1 MKVKHS
7 KFKNTAILFE
17 LLVKQITQEVLSNST
32 KNLSE
37 KIIKEFFSSN
47 KELAKELRLYN
58 QIVKEKYSS
67 IDDAKLFLEEVSKE
81 RIKLDENKLNKEK
94 YNLIKTIK
102 ESYDLNKFLSSNLQ
116 NYKLLASVYKVFEAK
131 TMGRKVEIRD
141 FIESNNTILEHI
153 THKKISVKQAD
164 TLYESFKQQSE
175 DLRLLTY
182 KLLIENFNKK
192 YSNLD
197 DSQKG
202 LLREFINNVTNTST
216 FPKFIEEETKKV
228 LANLVKES
236 KGINDKVTKIKISEM
251 IKLYKSD
258 KFLKENQEKQVS
270 VLMLTYELLKEVK
283 NVNSTRS
290 VKKQY

>member
-32 KNLSE
+32 KNVSE

-47 KELAKELRLYN
+47 KELAKELKLYN

-153 THKKISVKQAD
+153 THKKISAKQVD

-290 VKKQY
+290 VKK

>member
-17 LLVKQITQEVLSNST
+17 LLVKQITQEVLANSN
-32 KNLSE
+32 KNISE

-58 QIVKEKYSS
+58 QIVKEKYTSVN
-67 IDDAKLFLEEVSKE
+67 DAKLFLEEVSNE
-81 RIKLDENKLNKEK
+81 RIKLDENKLNREK

-102 ESYDLNKFLSSNLQ
+102 ESYDLDKFLSSNLQ
-116 NYKLLASVYKVFEAK
+116 NYKLLASVYKVFETK
-131 TMGRKVEIRD
+131 TLGRKVEIRD
-141 FIESNNTILEHI
+141 FIDSNNTILEHI
-153 THKKISVKQAD
+153 VNKKIASKPAD
-164 TLYESFKQQSE
+164 KLYESFKQQSE

-182 KLLIENFNKK
+182 KLLIESFNKK

-228 LANLVKES
+228 LSNLVKES
-236 KGINDKVTKIKISEM
+236 KVIGDKVTKIKISEM

-258 KFLKENQEKQVS
+258 KFLRENQEKQVS
-270 VLMLTYELLKEVK
+270 VLMLTYELLKEIK
-283 NVNSTRS
+283 NVNTARST
-290 VKKQY
+290 KK

>member
-17 LLVKQITQEVLSNST
+17 LLVKQITHEVLSNST
-32 KNLSE
+32 KNVSE

-67 IDDAKLFLEEVSKE
+67 IDDAKLFLEEVAKE
-81 RIKLDENKLNKEK
+81 RIKLDENKLNREK

-102 ESYDLNKFLSSNLQ
+102 ESYDLDKFLSSNLQ
-116 NYKLLASVYKVFEAK
+116 NYKLLASVYKIFETK
-131 TMGRKVEIRD
+131 TLGRKVEIRD
-141 FIESNNTILEHI
+141 FIDSNNTILEHVTNKRI
-153 THKKISVKQAD
+153 ATKPTDA
-164 TLYESFKQQSE
+164 LYESFKQQSE

-228 LANLVKES
+228 LSNLVKES
-236 KGINDKVTKIKISEM
+236 KAVTDKVTKIKISEM
-251 IKLYKSD
+251 IKLYKSE

-290 VKKQY
+290 VKK

>member
-17 LLVKQITQEVLSNST
+17 LLVKQITHEVLSNST
-32 KNLSE
+32 KNVSE

-67 IDDAKLFLEEVSKE
+67 IDDAKLFLEEVAKE
-81 RIKLDENKLNKEK
+81 RIKLDENKLNREK

-102 ESYDLNKFLSSNLQ
+102 ESYDLDKFLSSNLQ
-116 NYKLLASVYKVFEAK
+116 NYKLLASVYKIFETK
-131 TMGRKVEIRD
+131 TLGRKVEIRD
-141 FIESNNTILEHI
+141 FIDSNNTILEHVTNKRI
-153 THKKISVKQAD
+153 ATKPTDA
-164 TLYESFKQQSE
+164 LYESFKQQSE

-228 LANLVKES
+228 LSNLVKES
-236 KGINDKVTKIKISEM
+236 KTVNDKVTKIKISEM
-251 IKLYKSD
+251 IKLYKSE

-290 VKKQY
+290 VKK

>member
-32 KNLSE
+32 KNISE

-47 KELAKELRLYN
+47 KELAKELKLYN

-81 RIKLDENKLNKEK
+81 RAKLDENKLNKEK

-102 ESYDLNKFLSSNLQ
+102 ESYDLDKFLSSNLQ

-153 THKKISVKQAD
+153 THKKVSLKQAD

-236 KGINDKVTKIKISEM
+236 KGITDKVTKIKISEM

-290 VKKQY
+290 VKK

>member
-32 KNLSE
+32 KNVSE

-47 KELAKELRLYN
+47 KELAKELKLYN

-67 IDDAKLFLEEVSKE
+67 IDDAKLFLEEVAKE
-81 RIKLDENKLNKEK
+81 RVKLDENKLNREK

-102 ESYDLNKFLSSNLQ
+102 ESYDLDKFLSSNLQ
-116 NYKLLASVYKVFEAK
+116 NYKLLASVYKVFETK
-131 TMGRKVEIRD
+131 TLGRKVEIRD
-141 FIESNNTILEHI
+141 FIDSNNTILEHI
-153 THKKISVKQAD
+153 THKKISSKQAD
-164 TLYESFKQQSE
+164 NLYESFRQQSE

-236 KGINDKVTKIKISEM
+236 KSITDKVTKIKISEM

-290 VKKQY
+290 VKK

>member
-32 KNLSE
+32 KNVSE

-67 IDDAKLFLEEVSKE
+67 IDDAKLFLEEVAKE
-81 RIKLDENKLNKEK
+81 RVKLDENKLNKEK

-102 ESYDLNKFLSSNLQ
+102 ESYDLDKFLSSNLQ
-116 NYKLLASVYKVFEAK
+116 NYKLLASVYKIFETK
-131 TMGRKVEIRD
+131 TLGRKVEIRD
-141 FIESNNTILEHI
+141 FIDSNNTILEHI
-153 THKKISVKQAD
+153 VNKRVATKPSDA
-164 TLYESFKQQSE
+164 LYESFKQQSE

-228 LANLVKES
+228 LSNLIKES
-236 KGINDKVTKIKISEM
+236 KVISDKVTKIKISEM

-270 VLMLTYELLKEVK
+270 VLMLTYELLKEIK
-283 NVNSTRS
+283 NVNTARST
-290 VKKQY
+290 KK

>member
-32 KNLSE
+32 KNISE

-47 KELAKELRLYN
+47 KELAKELKLYN

-67 IDDAKLFLEEVSKE
+67 IDDAKLFLEEVAKE

-102 ESYDLNKFLSSNLQ
+102 ESYDLDKFLSSNLQ

-131 TMGRKVEIRD
+131 TTGRKVEIRD

-153 THKKISVKQAD
+153 THKKVSLKQAD

-236 KGINDKVTKIKISEM
+236 KGITDKVTKIKISEM

-290 VKKQY
+290 VKK

>member
-17 LLVKQITQEVLSNST
+17 LLVKQITHEVLSNST
-32 KNLSE
+32 KNVSE

-47 KELAKELRLYN
+47 KELAKELKLYN

-67 IDDAKLFLEEVSKE
+67 INDAKLFLEEVANE
-81 RIKLDENKLNKEK
+81 RIKLDENKLNREK

-102 ESYDLNKFLSSNLQ
+102 ESYDLDKFLSSNLQ
-116 NYKLLASVYKVFEAK
+116 NYKLLASVYKIFETK
-131 TMGRKVEIRD
+131 TLGRKVEIRD
-141 FIESNNTILEHI
+141 FIDSNNTILEHI
-153 THKKISVKQAD
+153 TNKRIATKPAD

-228 LANLVKES
+228 LSNLVKES
-236 KGINDKVTKIKISEM
+236 KTVNYKVTKIKISEM
-251 IKLYKSD
+251 IKLYKSE

-290 VKKQY
+290 VKK

>member
-32 KNLSE
+32 KNVSE

-47 KELAKELRLYN
+47 KELAKELKLYN
-58 QIVKEKYSS
+58 QIVKEKYTS

-81 RIKLDENKLNKEK
+81 RTKLDENKLNREK

-153 THKKISVKQAD
+153 THKKVSSKQAD

-236 KGINDKVTKIKISEM
+236 KGITDKVTKIKISEM

-283 NVNSTRS
+283 NVNSARS
-290 VKKQY
+290 VKK

>member
-17 LLVKQITQEVLSNST
+17 LLVKQITHEVLSNST
-32 KNLSE
+32 KNVSE

-67 IDDAKLFLEEVSKE
+67 IDDAKLFLEEVAKE
-81 RIKLDENKLNKEK
+81 RVKLDENKLNKEK

-102 ESYDLNKFLSSNLQ
+102 ESYDLDKFLSSNLQ
-116 NYKLLASVYKVFEAK
+116 NYKLLASVYKIFETK
-131 TMGRKVEIRD
+131 TLGRKVEIRD
-141 FIESNNTILEHI
+141 FIDSNNTILEHVTNKRI
-153 THKKISVKQAD
+153 ATKPTD

-228 LANLVKES
+228 LSNLIKES
-236 KGINDKVTKIKISEM
+236 KTINDKVTKIKISEM
-251 IKLYKSD
+251 IKLYKSE

-290 VKKQY
+290 VKK

>member
-32 KNLSE
+32 KNVSE

-47 KELAKELRLYN
+47 KELAKELKLYN

-81 RIKLDENKLNKEK
+81 RTKLDENKLNKEK

-102 ESYDLNKFLSSNLQ
+102 ESYDLDKFLSSNLQ

-141 FIESNNTILEHI
+141 FIESNNTILEHV
-153 THKKISVKQAD
+153 THKRISAKQAD

-290 VKKQY
+290 VKK

>member
-17 LLVKQITQEVLSNST
+17 LLVKQITHEVLSNST
-32 KNLSE
+32 KNVSE

-67 IDDAKLFLEEVSKE
+67 IDDAKLFLEEVAKE
-81 RIKLDENKLNKEK
+81 RIKLDENKLNREK

-102 ESYDLNKFLSSNLQ
+102 ESYDLDKFLSSNLQ
-116 NYKLLASVYKVFEAK
+116 NYKLLASVYKIFETK
-131 TMGRKVEIRD
+131 TLGRKVEIRD
-141 FIESNNTILEHI
+141 FIDSNNTILEHI
-153 THKKISVKQAD
+153 TNKRIAVKPAD
-164 TLYESFKQQSE
+164 ALYESFKQQSE

-228 LANLVKES
+228 LSNLVKES
-236 KGINDKVTKIKISEM
+236 KTVNDKVTKIKISEM
-251 IKLYKSD
+251 IKLYKSE

-283 NVNSTRS
+283 NVNSAKS
-290 VKKQY
+290 VKK

>member
-17 LLVKQITQEVLSNST
+17 LLVKQITHEVLSNST
-32 KNLSE
+32 KNVSE

-67 IDDAKLFLEEVSKE
+67 IDDAKLFLEEVAKE
-81 RIKLDENKLNKEK
+81 RVKLDENKLNREK

-102 ESYDLNKFLSSNLQ
+102 ESYDLDKFLSSNLQ
-116 NYKLLASVYKVFEAK
+116 NYKLLASVYKIFETK
-131 TMGRKVEIRD
+131 TLGRKVEIRD
-141 FIESNNTILEHI
+141 FIDSNNTILEHVTNKRI
-153 THKKISVKQAD
+153 ATKPTD

-228 LANLVKES
+228 LSNLIKES
-236 KGINDKVTKIKISEM
+236 KTINDKVTKIKISEM
-251 IKLYKSD
+251 IKLYKSE

-283 NVNSTRS
+283 NVNSARS
-290 VKKQY
+290 VKK

>member
-17 LLVKQITQEVLSNST
+17 LLVKQITQEVLANSN
-32 KNLSE
+32 KNVSE

-58 QIVKEKYSS
+58 QIVKEKYTSVN
-67 IDDAKLFLEEVSKE
+67 DAKLFLEEVSNE
-81 RIKLDENKLNKEK
+81 RIKLDENKLNREK

-102 ESYDLNKFLSSNLQ
+102 ESYDLDKFLSSNLQ
-116 NYKLLASVYKVFEAK
+116 NYKLLASVYKVFETK
-131 TMGRKVEIRD
+131 TLGRKVEIRD
-141 FIESNNTILEHI
+141 FIDSNNTILEHI
-153 THKKISVKQAD
+153 VNKKVASKPAD
-164 TLYESFKQQSE
+164 KLYESFKQQSE

-202 LLREFINNVTNTST
+202 LLREFINYVTNTST
-216 FPKFIEEETKKV
+216 FPKFIEEENKKV
-228 LANLVKES
+228 LSN
-236 KGINDKVTKIKISEM
+236 KIKCHM
-251 IKLYKSD
+251 KL
-258 KFLKENQEKQVS
+258 LNN
-270 VLMLTYELLKEVK
+270 LI
-283 NVNSTRS
+283 NIR
-290 VKKQY
+290 

>member
-1 MKVKHS
+1 
-7 KFKNTAILFE
+7 
-17 LLVKQITQEVLSNST
+17 LSNST
-32 KNLSE
+32 KNISE

-47 KELAKELRLYN
+47 KELAKELKLYN

-81 RIKLDENKLNKEK
+81 RTKLDENKLNKEK

-102 ESYDLNKFLSSNLQ
+102 ESYDLDKFLSSNLQ

-141 FIESNNTILEHI
+141 FIDSNNTILEHI
-153 THKKISVKQAD
+153 THKKVSLKQAD

-290 VKKQY
+290 VKK

>member
-32 KNLSE
+32 KNISE

-47 KELAKELRLYN
+47 KELAKELKLYN

-81 RIKLDENKLNKEK
+81 RTKLDENKLNKEK

-102 ESYDLNKFLSSNLQ
+102 ESYDLDKFLSSNLQ

-141 FIESNNTILEHI
+141 FIESNNTILEHV
-153 THKKISVKQAD
+153 THKKISAKQAD

-283 NVNSTRS
+283 NVNSARS
-290 VKKQY
+290 VKK

>member
-32 KNLSE
+32 KNVSE

-47 KELAKELRLYN
+47 KELAKELKLYN

-67 IDDAKLFLEEVSKE
+67 IDDAKLFLEEVAKE
-81 RIKLDENKLNKEK
+81 RVKLDENKLNREK

-102 ESYDLNKFLSSNLQ
+102 ESYDLDKFLSSNLQ
-116 NYKLLASVYKVFEAK
+116 NYKLLASVYKVFETK
-131 TMGRKVEIRD
+131 TLGRKVEIRD

-153 THKKISVKQAD
+153 VNKRIATKPAEA
-164 TLYESFKQQSE
+164 LYESFKQQSE

-290 VKKQY
+290 VKK

>member
-32 KNLSE
+32 KNISE

-47 KELAKELRLYN
+47 KELAKELKLYN

-81 RIKLDENKLNKEK
+81 RTKLDENKLNKEK

-283 NVNSTRS
+283 NVNSARS
-290 VKKQY
+290 VKK

>member
-37 KIIKEFFSSN
+37 KIIKEFFNSR
-47 KELAKELRLYN
+47 KELAKELKLYN
-58 QIVKEKYSS
+58 WIVKERFSNN
-67 IDDAKLFLEEVSKE
+67 DDAKLFLQEVIEERK
-81 RIKLDENKLNKEK
+81 KLDESKLAKEK

-102 ESYDLNKFLSSNLQ
+102 ESYELDKFLSSNLQ
-116 NYKLLASVYKVFEAK
+116 NYKLLASIYKVFESK
-131 TMGRKVEIRD
+131 TQGRKVEIRD

-153 THKKISVKQAD
+153 TNVRPVSKPQDK
-164 TLYESFKQQSE
+164 LYEEFKKQSE

-182 KLLIENFNKK
+182 KLLIENFNNK

-202 LLREFINNVTNTST
+202 LLREFINNVSNTST
-216 FPKFIEEETKKV
+216 FSKFIGEETKKV
-228 LANLVKES
+228 LSHLISES
-236 KGINDKVTKIKISEM
+236 KDITDKVTKIKISEM
-251 IKLYKSD
+251 IKLFKSD
-258 KFLKENQEKQVS
+258 KFMKENNEKQVS
-270 VLMLTYELLKEVK
+270 VLMLTYELLKEIRNVK
-283 NVNSTRS
+283 STRS
-290 VKKQY
+290 IKK

>member
-32 KNLSE
+32 KNISE

-47 KELAKELRLYN
+47 KELAKELKLYN

-153 THKKISVKQAD
+153 THKKISAKQVD

-283 NVNSTRS
+283 NVNSARS
-290 VKKQY
+290 VKK